1 MGGMRKARSQP
12 VLFIGA
18 DGPASS
24 AFIIGRLRAILQTLR
39 ARISTKHLVVG
50 MNSTRTTPIVL
61 VALSIFLAPAPTASA
76 QSPAAPKT
84 AAPKT
89 AVPPSFTVISPIY
102 GQLVRF
108 SMPPTFVPVFEKT
121 NGPSYIREAVLK
133 GETVEAWTQMITV
146 TGAKGIAGNPQ
157 VTPEKF
163 AVSMA
168 AGFKKACPDTFAVKP
183 FGAAKFGDQDGFV
196 AVVGCGR
203 IETSADKHGETA
215 LIIAVKGSADYYTI
229 QWAER
234 APSSAEKPAID
245 EAKWQERLG
254 KLKPIQFCPIVPG
267 EAMPYPSCVGK
278 GFQKLTFPAQKT

>member
-1 MGGMRKARSQP
+1 
-12 VLFIGA
+12 
-18 DGPASS
+18 
-24 AFIIGRLRAILQTLR
+24 
-39 ARISTKHLVVG
+39 
-50 MNSTRTTPIVL
+50 MNSTRTMPIVL

-84 AAPKT
+84 AAPK
-89 AVPPSFTVISPIY
+89 AAPPASYAVISPIF

-108 SMPPTFVPVFEKT
+108 SMPPTFAPASFEKT

-133 GETVEAWTQMITV
+133 GETVSAWTQMITV
-146 TGAKGIAGNPQ
+146 TGAQGAAGNPQ

-163 AVSMA
+163 AVTMA

-183 FGAAKFGDQDGFV
+183 FGAVKFGDQDGFI

-203 IETSADKHGETA
+203 IETAPDKHGETA

-234 APSSAEKPAID
+234 APSSADKPAID
-245 EAKWQERLG
+245 EAKWQDRLN
-254 KLKPIQFCPIVPG
+254 KLQPIRFCPIVPG
-267 EAMPYPSCVGK
+267 ETMPYPSCVG
-278 GFQKLTFPAQKT
+278 GSWHKLTFPSQKT